1 MTKEEK
7 PLVKLTTKE
16 RFLEVLQFFF
26 TETNEKTGK
35 TLQDVVDHFYW
46 NLNAE
51 VKKETIRSDIEA
63 LKSSEEFPVH
73 EMDGY
78 EEGME
83 KRYYYAGRLLN
94 VQQLRVLIDAVMTS
108 PVIPKDERLI
118 LMKEIRRWTT
128 KDEGELLKNNVWV
141 PERPTKGHATF
152 SEDVAKIHTAI
163 IQRHPIQFYY
173 GSYEFDS
180 LGQVVF
186 LLRERTSVPEPRVYE
201 MEPYELYWHS
211 GRYYVTGM
219 QRDGKFRHYRLDRMV
234 DLSVCK
240 DQTFY
245 RNEHY
250 EKKIR
255 TVLERTFNMYSG
267 VVMTVELKVD
277 QRLLNV
283 FVDKFGTEEP
293 IYKYDK
299 EEGVFYFKHR
309 VLSSDGL
316 LIWLLGLG
324 SQVEAIHPPSLVD
337 AMQKEIKKMHT
348 LYE

>member
-1 MTKEEK
+1 MTKEDK

-26 TETNEKTGK
+26 TETNETTGK

-46 NLNAE
+46 HLNTD
-51 VKKETIRSDIEA
+51 VKKETIRSDIEV

-73 EMDGY
+73 EMGDY

-108 PVIPKDERLI
+108 PVIPHDERLI
-118 LMKEIRRWTT
+118 LMREIRRWTT

-152 SEDVAKIHTAI
+152 SEDVAKLHTAI
-163 IQRHPIQFYY
+163 IQRHPIRFYY
-173 GSYEFDS
+173 GSYEFDDR
-180 LGQVVF
+180 GQVVF
-186 LLRERTSVPEPRVYE
+186 LLRERSSVPEPRLYD
-201 MEPYELYWHS
+201 MEPYELYWHG
-211 GRYYVTGM
+211 GRYYVTGV
-219 QRDGKFRHYRLDRMV
+219 QSDGNFRHYRLDRMV
-234 DLSVCK
+234 DLTVCEER
-240 DQTFY
+240 TFY
-245 RNEHY
+245 RDTRC

-255 TVLERTFNMYSG
+255 NVLERTFNMYSG
-267 VVMTVELKVD
+267 VVMTVELQVNEK
-277 QRLLNV
+277 LLNV
-283 FVDKFGTEEP
+283 FVDKFGKEEP
-293 IYKYDK
+293 TYRHDR
-299 EEGVFYFKHR
+299 EEKVFYFKHR

-324 SQVEAIHPPSLVD
+324 SQVKVLHPPSLVD
-337 AMQKEIKKMHT
+337 AMRQEIQAMHA
-348 LYE
+348 LYD

>member
-1 MTKEEK
+1 MTKEDQS
-7 PLVKLTTKE
+7 LVKLTTKE

-26 TETNEKTGK
+26 TETNETTGK

-46 NLNAE
+46 HLHAD
-51 VKKETIRSDIEA
+51 VKKETIRSDIEV
-63 LKSSEEFPVH
+63 LKNSEEFPVY

-108 PVIPKDERLI
+108 PVIPHDERLI
-118 LMKEIRRWTT
+118 LMQEIRRWTT
-128 KDEGELLKNNVWV
+128 RDEGELLKNNVWV
-141 PERPTKGHATF
+141 PERPTEGHATF
-152 SEDVAKIHTAI
+152 SDDVAKLHTAI

-173 GSYEFDS
+173 GSYEFDER
-180 LGQVVF
+180 GKVVF
-186 LLRERTSVPEPRVYE
+186 LLRERSSVAEPRLYE

-211 GRYYVTGM
+211 GRYYVTGI
-219 QRDGKFRHYRLDRMV
+219 QPDGNFRHYRLDRMV
-234 DLSVCK
+234 DLSVHETE
-240 DQTFY
+240 TFY
-245 RNEHY
+245 RDERC

-267 VVMTVELKVD
+267 IAMTIELKAD
-277 QRLLNV
+277 QQLLNV
-283 FVDKFGTEEP
+283 FVDKFGKEEP
-293 IYKYDK
+293 TYRHHR

-316 LIWLLGLG
+316 LIWLLGFG
-324 SQVEAIHPPSLVD
+324 SQIEVLHPLSLID
-337 AMQKEIKKMHT
+337 QMKEEISKMNA